1 MIALRKHLPGLCDKS
16 ADAGKRIF
24 GQWKEEGIVGF
35 LVDNRSEEE
44 VVLWETLMI
53 VYNSRM
59 TGAKIVLPKGE
70 WEVLADAENTFRWQH
85 PQAVA
90 EHVQA
95 APVSVL
101 ILGKRR
107 N

>member
-1 MIALRKHLPGLCDKS
+1 
-16 ADAGKRIF
+16 
-24 GQWKEEGIVGF
+24 
-35 LVDNRSEEE
+35 
-44 VVLWETLMI
+44 
-53 VYNSRM
+53 M

>member
-1 MIALRKHLPGLCDKS
+1 MCDKS